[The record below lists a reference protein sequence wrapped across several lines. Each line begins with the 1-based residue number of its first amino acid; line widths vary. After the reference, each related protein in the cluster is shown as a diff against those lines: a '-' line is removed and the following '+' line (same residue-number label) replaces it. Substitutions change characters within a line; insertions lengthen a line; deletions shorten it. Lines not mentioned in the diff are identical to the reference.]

1 MPQIIID
8 RLNLLNTA
16 VDRKSDVVIIALLAL
31 CFVSAPEGSR
41 KPLNRYIPL
50 LNSVASQ
57 RSWGRFV
64 LILGMVPPPPQ
75 RIPLQKISP

>member
-31 CFVSAPEGSR
+31 CFVSVPR
-41 KPLNRYIPL
+41 DLDNR
-50 LNSVASQ
+50 
-57 RSWGRFV
+57 
-64 LILGMVPPPPQ
+64 
-75 RIPLQKISP
+75 